1 MGVSGKASDLV
12 LSDFCLGEV
21 RPGEEE
27 DEEELTELSEDK
39 LRREE
44 IGEKADFSLDCW
56 RR

>member
-44 IGEKADFSLDCW
+44 IGEKADFSLVCW